1 MKERVVEILMYLMSE
16 IEANKRLSEVNLD
29 DLTSRGYT
37 QSEISAAF
45 SWLYDNMPMHEGNV
59 ELHAR
64 PSGSSRRQ
72 LHQAEKMLLSTD
84 AQGYLMQ
91 LFELGLLDAADFEQV
106 IERAM
111 LSGFEKLSL
120 QEIQELAAA
129 VIFAKP
135 RRGEGGHSL
144 LNNNETIH

>member
-16 IEANKRLSEVNLD
+16 IEANKRLSDVDLE

-37 QSEISAAF
+37 PSEISAAF
-45 SWLYDNMPMHEGNV
+45 SWLYDTLPV
-59 ELHAR
+59 EDGKIVLQAR
-64 PSGSSRRQ
+64 PSHSSRRQ
-72 LHQAEKMLLSTD
+72 LHHAEKMLLSTN

-91 LFELGLLDAADFEQV
+91 LYELGLLDASDFENV

-111 LSGFEKLSL
+111 LSGVENLSV
-120 QEIQELAAA
+120 QEIQEIAAA

-135 RRGEGGHSL
+135 RRDKGGHSL